1 MQWDFFIRAN
11 VIKSRSC
18 VQPHPVIS
26 CKHTQII
33 VYLKLS
39 KHHMRLKSISLIVF
53 AALFFAGFTT
63 ETNSD
68 GFQQVLDKTNNPTV
82 KNQLER
88 FQKGGIEKTVEISEY
103 SADEVIAYAKTFIG
117 TPHVMGGVSKKGVD
131 CSGLILVA
139 HKEVGVVLPHS
150 SHEQGR
156 YGTIIA
162 DVDSLKKGDL
172 LFYYSSYSSNNFITH
187 VGIYLGDG
195 TFIHASNRSGVII
208 TNTSDSYW
216 KEKYL
221 FATRFKN

>member
-1 MQWDFFIRAN
+1 
-11 VIKSRSC
+11 
-18 VQPHPVIS
+18 
-26 CKHTQII
+26 
-33 VYLKLS
+33 
-39 KHHMRLKSISLIVF
+39 MRLKVISLFVF

-63 ETNSD
+63 EMNSD
-68 GFQQVLDKTNNPTV
+68 GFQQVLDNTSNPTV

-88 FQKGGIEKTVEISEY
+88 FQKGGIEKTVDTSEY
-103 SADEVIAYAKTFIG
+103 SANEVIAYAKTFIG

-131 CSGLILVA
+131 CSGLIMVA
-139 HKEVGVVLPHS
+139 HKQAGVILPHS

-156 YGTIIA
+156 YGTVIPN
-162 DVDSLKKGDL
+162 VDSLKKGDL
-172 LFYYSSYSSNNFITH
+172 LFYYSSYSSSNFITH